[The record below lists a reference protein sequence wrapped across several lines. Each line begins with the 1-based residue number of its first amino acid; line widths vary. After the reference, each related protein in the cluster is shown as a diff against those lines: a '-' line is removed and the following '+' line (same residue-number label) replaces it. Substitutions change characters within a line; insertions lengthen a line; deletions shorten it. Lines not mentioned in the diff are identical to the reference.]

1 MFDFNCNVAQ
11 SWGVYNLNSESEYA
25 LAHYCST
32 INIASGLHAG
42 DPVAIFKALN
52 YAMDNNV
59 AIYALVGYPDLQG
72 FGKRKMNLDDDEMR
86 AIVTYQIGAISAC
99 ANTFGLEIEGVRC
112 HGALKE
118 ELNSNEQCAIVLSD
132 TIKKINPWFNLIAQN
147 QNTKDIIQA
156 QNVKSALEVEFE
168 TIGNINEIIET
179 EKNSGLKI
187 DTIHFKNLSDV
198 KSAYEIIKPA
208 PINFNRVQNQI

>member
-1 MFDFNCNVAQ
+1 
-11 SWGVYNLNSESEYA
+11 
-25 LAHYCST
+25 
-32 INIASGLHAG
+32 
-42 DPVAIFKALN
+42 
-52 YAMDNNV
+52 
-59 AIYALVGYPDLQG
+59 
-72 FGKRKMNLDDDEMR
+72 MR